1 MNSLASD
8 IKIYLEL
15 SESIKEKEK
24 TIRERKK
31 KKNNLEKKIISDINK
46 YYPNTKSQE
55 FKLDKY
61 NIRYETSQKKSD
73 LSQKLIKSSLQKYFN
88 YTYGNRLSSTRCEE
102 KANEIFEFIL
112 NERDTKEISSLK
124 YSV

>member
-61 NIRYETSQKKSD
+61 NIRYETSQKKV
-73 LSQKLIKSSLQKYFN
+73 
-88 YTYGNRLSSTRCEE
+88 
-102 KANEIFEFIL
+102 IF
-112 NERDTKEISSLK
+112 LK
-124 YSV
+124 N